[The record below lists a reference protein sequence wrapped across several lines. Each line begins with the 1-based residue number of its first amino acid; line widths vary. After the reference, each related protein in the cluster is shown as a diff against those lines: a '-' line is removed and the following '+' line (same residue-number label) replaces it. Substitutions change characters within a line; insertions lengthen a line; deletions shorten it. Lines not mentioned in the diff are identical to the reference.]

1 MASFRYS
8 AITSSGAVTTGV
20 LDADSE
26 DDAIAQVRGLGHL
39 PLKASPASAAR
50 WRNLFSN
57 AVPRAR
63 TVSAGTI
70 AVATQE
76 LAALLEAR
84 LPLDRA
90 LAILSELEDTK
101 RLREPLAKVLTAVQD
116 GMSLADAFESTGV
129 FPKSYVTMV
138 RAGEHGGNLEVTL
151 KRLADYLARAAAVR
165 DTVISAM
172 VYPALLLCTAGLS
185 VVFILVFV
193 LPEFAPLFAQAG
205 KALPPSTR
213 IIMNIGDFLTSYW
226 WLLLILACAA
236 FLLLRRAAKLPGLR
250 RAWDRIILRLPILG
264 DLALKIDVERF
275 ARMLGTLLMN
285 GVTLPRALLITRDT
299 LSNSVVAEAVGDAA
313 ARLKEGEQL
322 AGRLRR
328 SGLFPPLALDLIRV
342 GEETGSLDAMLL
354 KQAEFY
360 EREVKHTIDRLLALL
375 VPLMTVLMGVIV
387 AGIIASI
394 IVAIFSL
401 NDLAV

>member
-8 AITSSGAVTTGV
+8 AITASGAVTSGV
-20 LDADSE
+20 LDAESE
-26 DDAIAQVRGLGHL
+26 ADAIAQVRGLGHL
-39 PLKASPASAAR
+39 PLKAAPASAAR
-50 WRNLFSN
+50 WRTLLDKAAPSG
-57 AVPRAR
+57 RA
-63 TVSAGTI
+63 VSANTI

-138 RAGEHGGNLEVTL
+138 RAGEHGGNLEATL
-151 KRLADYLARAAAVR
+151 KRLADYLARTAAIR
-165 DTVISAM
+165 DTIVSAM
-172 VYPALLLCTAGLS
+172 VYPVLLLCTAGLS

-193 LPEFAPLFAQAG
+193 LPEFRPLFAQAG

-213 IIMNIGDFLTSYW
+213 IIMDIGDALTDYW
-226 WLLLILACAA
+226 WLLLLLAGGA
-236 FLLLRRAAKLPGLR
+236 FLLIRRAVKLPGFR
-250 RAWDRIILRLPILG
+250 RAWDRIVLRLPIIG

-285 GVTLPRALLITRDT
+285 GVALPRALLITRDT
-299 LSNSVVAEAVGDAA
+299 LSNSVVANAVGDAA

-322 AGRLRR
+322 AGRLKR
-328 SGLFPPLALDLIRV
+328 SGVFPPLALDLIRV
-342 GEETGSLDAMLL
+342 GEETGALDSMLL

-360 EREVKHTIDRLLALL
+360 EREVRHRIDRLLALL